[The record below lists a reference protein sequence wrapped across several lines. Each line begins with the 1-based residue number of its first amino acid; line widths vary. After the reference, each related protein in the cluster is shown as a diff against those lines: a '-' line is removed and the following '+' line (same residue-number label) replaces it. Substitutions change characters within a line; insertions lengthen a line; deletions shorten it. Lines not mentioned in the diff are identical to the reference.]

1 MRVKVDSFK
10 DCLKAY
16 SGDIDKFCDH
26 VHKTME
32 CLKSTGDSD
41 GQDFDKIF
49 EALVESHVQPFNESI
64 RVWKTVC
71 EQSGA
76 HLNIQSL
83 LNQARKEYQ
92 QLQVQK
98 KWAKFSGTSRRVEDD
113 VSTSTKRKHD
123 PDIAS
128 LLAASEKRSNKWFK
142 KQMTAML
149 ASNHKPPTKPSVPT
163 SLGRQTKILG
173 TTNLV
178 KERIFR
184 TVILFKMATRI
195 T

>member
-10 DCLKAY
+10 DRFKAY

-32 CLKSTGDSD
+32 CLKSAGGTDD
-41 GQDFDKIF
+41 QAFDKIL
-49 EALVESHVQPFNESI
+49 EALVESHVQLFNESI

-92 QLQVQK
+92 QLQVRK
-98 KWAKFSGTSRRVEDD
+98 KWTNFSGTSKRVEDD
-113 VSTSTKRKHD
+113 FSTSTKRKDD

-128 LLAASEKRSNKWFK
+128 LLAASEK
-142 KQMTAML
+142 
-149 ASNHKPPTKPSVPT
+149 
-163 SLGRQTKILG
+163 
-173 TTNLV
+173 
-178 KERIFR
+178 
-184 TVILFKMATRI
+184 
-195 T
+195 